1 MPLTAT
7 EAAARLGLH
16 PKTLRQ
22 KLRDG
27 VIKGRQVGRNTWV
40 VEERDIEA
48 YRLQAGSTYRAYM
61 PLQQATPPGGRQENP
76 GAAKVSAVAHDAPT
90 GAPEISGVV
99 PESAGMDLLD
109 RDARL
114 MPHGN
119 PAAGP
124 AAAWLLLAVGEN
136 RAFGSNDGY
145 DDEPEAHYKW
155 DDTVPNHGRV
165 SVGDA
170 VVLWD
175 KKTSIG
181 ASVIESITMAT
192 RTKPVY
198 SCPVCS
204 KAHIKARQTKRPRYK
219 CFKCQSDFD
228 QPITTV
234 KEVVE
239 YTSTH
244 SGAWVDLSGL
254 LPGARLRVLCESP
267 KSQLSL
273 RPLRWEP
280 FKAAVAGAGGP
291 ELLTVVEA
299 SWRTITGGHRTANV
313 RVRLGQAAFRRE
325 LLAKAGAV
333 CAFTGRAPAAA
344 LEAAH
349 LYSYAQAGEHRRHGG
364 LLMRRDLHRL
374 FDLGLIAV
382 HPETLTIDVAP
393 SLADYP
399 VYRELAG
406 RPLTVKATKG
416 QTEWFREHWSEHRAS
431 TERTVC

>member
-7 EAAARLGLH
+7 EAAAKLGLN

-27 VIKGRQVGRNTWV
+27 VIKGRQIGRNTWV
-40 VEERDIEA
+40 VEEGDVEE
-48 YRLQAGSTYRAYM
+48 YRFRAGTYRAD
-61 PLQQATPPGGRQENP
+61 PTLLPATLPGGRQKYA
-76 GAAKVSAVAHDAPT
+76 GAANE
-90 GAPEISGVV
+90 APEVSGFV
-99 PESAGMDLLD
+99 PEPADTKLLE
-109 RDARL
+109 RDAGPVPPVRSA
-114 MPHGN
+114 N
-119 PAAGP
+119 EPAT
-124 AAAWLLLAVGEN
+124 AWLLLAVGEN

-181 ASVIESITMAT
+181 ASIIESIAT
-192 RTKPVY
+192 ASRTKPIY
-198 SCPVCS
+198 SCPICR
-204 KAHIKARQTKRPRYK
+204 KAHIKARQTKMPRYK
-219 CFKCQSDFD
+219 CFRCQSDFD
-228 QPITTV
+228 EPITTV
-234 KEVVE
+234 KKVRE

-254 LPGARLRVLCESP
+254 LPGARLRALCESP

-273 RPLRWEP
+273 RPLEWER
-280 FKAAVAGAGGP
+280 FKAAVAEAGGP
-291 ELLTVVEA
+291 EILTVVEA
-299 SWRTITGGHRTANV
+299 SRRMIAGGHRTANV
-313 RVRLGQAAFRRE
+313 RVRLGQGVFRRE
-325 LLAKAGAV
+325 LLAKLGAV
-333 CAFTGRAPAAA
+333 CAFTGRAPVAA

-349 LYSYAQAGEHRRHGG
+349 LYSYAKAGEHHRHGG

-382 HPETLTIDVAP
+382 HPKTLTIDVAP
-393 SLADYP
+393 SLSGYP
-399 VYRELAG
+399 LYQELSG
-406 RPLTVKATKG
+406 RPLKVKATQG
-416 QTEWFREHWSEHRAS
+416 QTEWLKEHWNEHRTPADAGVS
-431 TERTVC
+431 G

>member
-7 EAAARLGLH
+7 EAAVRLGLH

-22 KLRDG
+22 KLRNG
-27 VIKGRQVGRNTWV
+27 VIRGRQVGRNTWV

-48 YRLQAGSTYRAYM
+48 YKLRAGSTHRAYP
-61 PLQQATPPGGRQENP
+61 PLHQAPPPAGRQENP
-76 GAAKVSAVAHDAPT
+76 EAVKVPTAAHDAPDGAPEVSAVAPN
-90 GAPEISGVV
+90 SV
-99 PESAGMDLLD
+99 GMDLVD
-109 RDARL
+109 RDAGPML
-114 MPHGN
+114 HGN
-119 PAAGP
+119 PADGP

-145 DDEPEAHYKW
+145 DDEPEVHYKW
-155 DDTVPNHGRV
+155 DDTVPNHGRI

-181 ASVIESITMAT
+181 ASVIESIATAT

-198 SCPVCS
+198 SCPVCG

-228 QPITTV
+228 QPITKV
-234 KEVVE
+234 KEVLE

-254 LPGARLRVLCESP
+254 LPGARLRILCESP

-273 RPLRWEP
+273 RPLKWEP
-280 FKAAVAGAGGP
+280 FRSAVAEAGGP

-299 SWRTITGGHRTANV
+299 SWRTIIGGHKTANV

-325 LLAKAGAV
+325 LLGRTGAV
-333 CAFTGRAPAAA
+333 CAFTGRAPAAV

-349 LYSYAQAGEHRRHGG
+349 LYSYAKAGEHRQHGG

-382 HPETLTIDVAP
+382 DPETLTINLTS
-393 SLADYP
+393 SLTNYP
-399 VYRELAG
+399 AYRELSG
-406 RPLTVKATKG
+406 RPLAVKVTRD
-416 QTEWFREHWSEHRAS
+416 QTGWLREHWNEHRAS
-431 TERTVC
+431 AKHAAY